1 MTHMTTVTQTIE
13 KQLSKFTEDELQPRL
28 NEVKARLRK
37 TNKDVLAFIKE
48 RPGTSLLCALA
59 GGYLIGRL
67 VRR

>member
-1 MTHMTTVTQTIE
+1 MTTATQTIE
-13 KQLSKFTEDELQPRL
+13 RQLSKLTDEELQPRL
-28 NEVKARLRK
+28 DEVRARLQE
-37 TNKDVLAFIKE
+37 TNKRVLKFIKE